1 MNVKHLQNDIF
12 LPEAIRL
19 LDEDNGHTVSM
30 TARGNSMMP
39 FVRHNRDLLVFVRKG
54 AVKVGDVVL
63 AEITK
68 GRFVCHR
75 IISLNG
81 AHIVM
86 RGDGN
91 VRGVEHCQ
99 LADVRARL
107 QSVVRNG
114 KTYDLSTSRAW
125 KLYSALWPKQPF
137 LRRVLLPFFRVL
149 YGMPLL
155 GRNVSL
161 Q

>member
-12 LPEAIRL
+12 LPEALRL
-19 LDEDNGHTVSM
+19 LSEDNGHTVSM

-39 FVRHNRDLLVFVRKG
+39 FIWHNRDLLVFVKNG
-54 AVKVGDVVL
+54 KVKVGDVVL

-68 GRFVCHR
+68 GQYVCHR
-75 IISLNG
+75 IVALNG
-81 AHIVM
+81 DRLVM

-91 VRGVEHCQ
+91 LYGVEHCR
-99 LADVRARL
+99 LADVRAQL

-114 KTYDLSTSRAW
+114 KTCDLSTSRRW
-125 KLYSALWPKQPF
+125 KFYSALWPQSPL
-137 LRRVLLPFFRVL
+137 LRRLLLAL
-149 YGMPLL
+149 YRATHGMPLL

-161 Q
+161 E